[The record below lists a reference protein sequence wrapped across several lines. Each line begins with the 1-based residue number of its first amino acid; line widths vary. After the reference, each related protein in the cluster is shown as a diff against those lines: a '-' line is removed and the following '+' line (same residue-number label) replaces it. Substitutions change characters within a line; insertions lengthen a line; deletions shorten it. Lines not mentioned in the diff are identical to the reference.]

1 MVVTIVMEYRCNIF
15 VIVFYVLKKKKKKRM
30 LYLNILPNTLLLQ
43 HPLGDWL
50 VFDGIIM

>member
-15 VIVFYVLKKKKKKRM
+15 VIVFYVLKKKKRM
-30 LYLNILPNTLLLQ
+30 YLNILPNTLLLQ